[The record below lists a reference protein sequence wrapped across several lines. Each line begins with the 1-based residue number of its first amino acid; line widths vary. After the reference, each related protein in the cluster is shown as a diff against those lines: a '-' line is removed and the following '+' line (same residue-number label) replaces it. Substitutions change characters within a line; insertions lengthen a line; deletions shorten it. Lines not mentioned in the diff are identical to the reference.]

1 MFDDFIAGI
10 MEDLKNTYIDA
21 VSVVFEFITELLT
34 YIFDSAIGASD
45 NGATTDK
52 SLLGQFLIEHPA
64 NFTGSTVEGANTI
77 WSTIEKLCNNAVVP
91 IGGFILVVILLN
103 DLFQVIIEGNNF
115 KDFDDSIFIKWIIK
129 AVCGVLLVS
138 NVFYIASG
146 LFAFG
151 TSACAN
157 GMKVIFDSGSTL
169 SNTLTVD
176 TVALR
181 EKGLG
186 ELLLIM
192 FMGLIVLLM
201 VVVMIVAIIIVL
213 ASRIIEVFMYLSIAP
228 IPMATMMDNRDWGQ
242 VGKGW
247 IKQLLA
253 LSFQGFFIIV
263 ALGIFKTL
271 FDNVIIQINNEN
283 DGIVLQMALLMG
295 YALALVFTILRSG
308 SISKS
313 IFGTH

>member
-10 MEDLKNTYIDA
+10 MEDLKNTYVDA
-21 VSVVFEFITELLT
+21 VTVVFEFITELLNST
-34 YIFDSAIGASD
+34 FTDTIGVTDGSATGDS
-45 NGATTDK
+45 
-52 SLLGQFLIEHPA
+52 LVGQFLIGHPA
-64 NFTGSTVEGANTI
+64 TFTGSTVEGAVPIWNTI
-77 WSTIEKLCNNAVVP
+77 ETLCNNAVVP

-103 DLFQVIIEGNNF
+103 DLFQTIIEGNNF

-151 TSACAN
+151 TSACSK
-157 GMKVIFDSGSTL
+157 GLSVMFSSGSAL

-176 TVALR
+176 TEALR

-192 FMGLIVLLM
+192 FMGLVVLLI
-201 VVVMIVAIIIVL
+201 VVVMLAAIIIVL

-228 IPMATMMDNRDWGQ
+228 IPMATMMDNKDWGQ
-242 VGKGW
+242 VGKSW

-271 FDNVIIQINNEN
+271 FNNVIIQINNES
-283 DGIVLQMALLMG
+283 DAIILQMVMLIG

-313 IFGTH
+313 VFGTH